1 MKFYRAALIG
11 CSRMGAFIDNEGKRS
26 GYAYSHAA
34 GYEASSRTELV
45 ALSDRREDVMA
56 RTGERY
62 GVPADH
68 QYLDYRELLS
78 REKPDIVSVATQPEH
93 RARIVLDAVEA
104 GVPAIY
110 AEKAMA
116 ASMAEAD
123 AMVAACE
130 QKGVFFNIGTNRR
143 WDVRWEKLR
152 ETVDSGRIGAMKAV
166 VSHWTG
172 TLFNSASHMFDLMLW
187 LHGDCPVD
195 WVQGFLRD
203 PEEDLFNGDILTEDP
218 EGEGIFRFSDGAY
231 GYALNT
237 GSGVRFELVCE
248 KGSVLG
254 QEPES
259 LWEVSSTREVAGKS
273 RIERTSLDLA
283 EASST
288 QAIIEDLAHSLDT
301 GEPPRGGVR
310 SAHQSTELIF
320 AFIESHLQGG
330 RRIHLPLRDSRTRLL
345 RDREPRQPKFE
356 PVWK

>member
-1 MKFYRAALIG
+1 MKPYRAALIG
-11 CSRMGAFIDNEGKRS
+11 CSRMGAFIDNEGFER
-26 GYAYSHAA
+26 GFAYSHAA

-45 ALSDRREDVMA
+45 ALSDKREDVMA
-56 RTGERY
+56 RAGNRY
-62 GVPADH
+62 GVPAER
-68 QYLDYRELLS
+68 QYDDYRELLA

-93 RARIVLDAVEA
+93 RAEIVFDAVAA

-130 QKGVFFNIGTNRR
+130 EKGVFFNIGTNRR

-152 ETVDSGRIGAMKAV
+152 ETVESGVIGSLKAV

-187 LHGDCPVD
+187 LHGDCQVD

-203 PEEDLFNGDILTEDP
+203 PQEDLFEGGVLTEDP
-218 EGEGIFRFSDGAY
+218 EGEGIIRFSDGAY

-237 GSGVRFELVCE
+237 TRGVRFELVGE
-248 KGSVLG
+248 NGSVLG
-254 QEPES
+254 QESEN
-259 LWEVSSTREVAGKS
+259 LWEVATTKEVAGRS
-273 RIERTSLDLA
+273 RVERTPLDLA

-288 QAIIEDLAHSLDT
+288 QAIIEDLTHSLDT

-320 AFIESHLQGG
+320 AIIESHLQGG
-330 RRIHLPLRDSRTRLL
+330 RRIHLPLRDSRIRLQ
-345 RDREPRQPKFE
+345 RDREARLPKFE
-356 PVWK
+356 PAWK